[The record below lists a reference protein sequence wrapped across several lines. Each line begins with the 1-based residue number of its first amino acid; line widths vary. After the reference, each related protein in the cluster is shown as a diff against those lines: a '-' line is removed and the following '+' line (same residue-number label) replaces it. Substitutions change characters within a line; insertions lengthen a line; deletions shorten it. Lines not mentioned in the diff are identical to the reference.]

1 MTGWFE
7 SVKNTAEKTK
17 LRGNIILESKKKE
30 GRKKEFGIQFY
41 DVLTNDKQRLLG
53 AVSSSLTVF
62 KKSPD
67 DEDLGLAFERAN
79 NDVRVLK
86 GRKEEFQQKL
96 DIIEIKGSHT
106 MPDVTLQQK
115 ISKNAK
121 ALTDA
126 GNSTKIRAQMVII
139 DREIKIRKE
148 NFGVEVYDFVVDKTS
163 DTEKKG
169 LKKSISK
176 VLTRT
181 SINEHEKEIQKVID
195 VAKNDIEAQEARVIS
210 LERQIALLDSEM
222 EPLTSP

>member
-7 SVKNTAEKTK
+7 SVKNAAEKTK
-17 LRGNIILESKKKE
+17 LRGNIILESNKKE

-53 AVSSSLTVF
+53 AVSSSLTIF
-62 KKSPD
+62 KKNPD
-67 DEDLGLAFERAN
+67 DEDLGLAFEQAN
-79 NDVRVLK
+79 NDVRILK

-126 GNSTKIRAQMVII
+126 GNSTKIRAQMAII

-148 NFGVEVYDFVVDKTS
+148 NFGVEVYDYVVVKTS

-195 VAKNDIEAQEARVIS
+195 VAKNDIETQEARVIS

-222 EPLTSP
+222 EPLASP